1 MMALDLS
8 ALTATQRAVYSILAG
23 RPYDGACRR
32 DFALEYEI
40 YEVSNR
46 ISELEQRLGIE
57 IERTPCKVHPHRRRL
72 IRYRLT

>member
-1 MMALDLS
+1 MPDYDLS
-8 ALTATQRAVYSILAG
+8 ALTPTQAAVYLILAG

-46 ISELEQRLGIE
+46 IGEVERRLGIT
-57 IERTPCKVHPHRRRL
+57 IERARCRKHAHRRPVTL
-72 IRYRLT
+72 YRL